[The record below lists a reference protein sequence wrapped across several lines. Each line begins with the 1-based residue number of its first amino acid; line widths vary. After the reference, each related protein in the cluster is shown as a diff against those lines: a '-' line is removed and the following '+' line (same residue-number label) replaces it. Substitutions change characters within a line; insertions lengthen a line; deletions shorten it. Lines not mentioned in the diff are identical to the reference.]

1 MIVGVFSQNVLFQYN
16 TKHLKHT
23 GGGAAKYFTDFL
35 CIENTTLTERHVTKS
50 LGKIVEK
57 IRFIR

>member
-23 GGGAAKYFTDFL
+23 GGGAKYFTDFL
-35 CIENTTLTERHVTKS
+35 CIKNTLEKE
-50 LGKIVEK
+50 VEK
-57 IRFIR
+57 TRFSRKVA

>member
-16 TKHLKHT
+16 TKHLKDT
-23 GGGAAKYFTDFL
+23 GGGAKSFTDFL

-50 LGKIVEK
+50 PEKIVEK
-57 IRFIR
+57 ISFIR

>member
-23 GGGAAKYFTDFL
+23 GGAKHFTDFL
-35 CIENTTLTERHVTKS
+35 CIKNTLEKE
-50 LGKIVEK
+50 VEK
-57 IRFIR
+57 TRFSRKVA